1 MKKNQEKS
9 DAKQPDVLGFLN
21 HLNLSGAYHLSYV
34 TSAIVEP
41 GYDDVRRETGL
52 IRGEY
57 LLLLCLSHQPVL
69 TAQDVAR
76 MTRRPRN
83 SISRAVHR
91 MLDEG
96 FIDRAPDPDDGR
108 QARLT
113 ITDKGR
119 AMQERCEAFLG
130 ARSVEVLGVLDAK
143 DADDL
148 DRIMRRLVTHA
159 AGLPR

>member
-1 MKKNQEKS
+1 MPRKKADPNGI
-9 DAKQPDVLGFLN
+9 DVAAF
-21 HLNLSGAYHLSYV
+21 LSGLGLRHAYRLSYV
-34 TSAIVEP
+34 TSALVGP
-41 GYDDVRRETGL
+41 GYDAVKRETGL

-57 LLLLCLSHQPVL
+57 LLLLCLAQQPVL

-96 FIDRAPDPDDGR
+96 YIDRAPDPDDGR

-113 ITDKGR
+113 ITPKGR
-119 AMQERCEAFLG
+119 AMQARVEAILKV
-130 ARSVEVLGVLDAK
+130 REDEVFATLDPAEH
-143 DADDL
+143 AAL
-148 DRIMRRLVTHA
+148 DRILQKLSSHA
-159 AGLPR
+159 AGLPD

>member
-1 MKKNQEKS
+1 MARKPETNGI
-9 DAKQPDVLGFLN
+9 DVVAFLAGVGLQ
-21 HLNLSGAYHLSYV
+21 HAYRLSYV
-34 TSAIVEP
+34 TSAIVGP
-41 GYDDVRRETGL
+41 GYDAVKRQTGL

-57 LLLLCLSHQPVL
+57 LLLLCLSEVSVL

-91 MLDEG
+91 MLAEG
-96 FIDRAPDPDDGR
+96 YIDRAPDPDDGR

-119 AMQERCEAFLG
+119 AMQKQVEAILAEREAQVFSCMDVNDH
-130 ARSVEVLGVLDAK
+130 A
-143 DADDL
+143 DL
-148 DRIMRRLVTHA
+148 DRVLFKLVGHA
-159 AGLPR
+159 ARLPR

>member
-1 MKKNQEKS
+1 MGRKKSETNGVNVG
-9 DAKQPDVLGFLN
+9 AFLDKAGLR
-21 HLNLSGAYHLSYV
+21 HAYRMSYI
-34 TSAIVEP
+34 TSANVGP
-41 GYDDVRRETGL
+41 GYEAVRQEIGL

-57 LLLLCLSHQPVL
+57 LLLLCLAQEPVL

-96 FIDRAPDPDDGR
+96 YIDRAPDPSDGR

-113 ITDKGR
+113 ITAKGR
-119 AMQERCEAFLG
+119 KMQAQVEAILA
-130 ARSVEVLGVLDAK
+130 AREDEVFAALDEK
-143 DADDL
+143 DHADL
-148 DRIMRRLVTHA
+148 DRILRKLTYHA
-159 AGLPR
+159 AGLKD

>member
-1 MKKNQEKS
+1 MTRKK
-9 DAKQPDVLGFLN
+9 PDGNSIDVAGFLA
-21 HLNLSGAYHLSYV
+21 GAGLRHAYRISYV
-34 TSAIVEP
+34 TSAIVGP
-41 GYDDVRRETGL
+41 GYDEVRRQTGL

-91 MLDEG
+91 MLNDG
-96 FIDRAPDPDDGR
+96 YIDRAPDPDDGR

-113 ITDKGR
+113 ITQKGR
-119 AMQERCEAFLG
+119 AMQSRIEAILA
-130 ARSVEVLGVLDAK
+130 AREDEVLGVLNAEEH
-143 DADDL
+143 AAL
-148 DRIMRRLVTHA
+148 ERLLNKLTRHA

>member
-1 MKKNQEKS
+1 MADSPTRKS
-9 DAKQPDVLGFLN
+9 DGVDVAAF
-21 HLNLSGAYHLSYV
+21 LSGLGLRHAYRMSYV
-34 TSAIVEP
+34 TSALVTP

-57 LLLLCLSHQPVL
+57 LLLLCLAEIPVL

-96 FIDRAPDPDDGR
+96 YIDRAPDPDDGR

-113 ITDKGR
+113 ITQKGR
-119 AMQERCEAFLG
+119 EMQKRIEKILS
-130 ARSVEVLGVLDAK
+130 AREDEVFGVLAPEDHA
-143 DADDL
+143 AL
-148 DRIMRRLVTHA
+148 DRILQKLVTHG
-159 AGLPR
+159 AGLDR

>member
-1 MKKNQEKS
+1 MAQQKTGAQGI
-9 DAKQPDVLGFLN
+9 DVAAFLDGLGLR
-21 HLNLSGAYHLSYV
+21 HAYRLSYV
-34 TSAIVEP
+34 TSALVGP
-41 GYDDVRRETGL
+41 GYDDVKRQTGL

-57 LLLLCLSHQPVL
+57 LLLLCLSQAAVA

-96 FIDRAPDPDDGR
+96 YIDRVPDPDDGR

-113 ITDKGR
+113 ITPKGR
-119 AMQERCEAFLG
+119 AMQ
-130 ARSVEVLGVLDAK
+130 ARIEGILAAREDEVLGVLDDREHAQL
-143 DADDL
+143 DAIL
-148 DRIMRRLVTHA
+148 RKLSAHA
-159 AGLPR
+159 SCLPR